1 MCARLRPG
9 DDTAALLYR
18 SHMPKAYDSWK
29 VLPHRPIEKLEDNLW
44 RVQGS
49 LEGMDLRRV
58 MTIARLADRRLVI
71 HNAMALEESAMME
84 IEAWGRPAFL
94 LVPNGF
100 HRLDA
105 PVFKKRYPELT
116 VLCPRGS
123 RAKVAEVVAVD
134 GSYDDFASL
143 AGDASV
149 SLAHLDGTGELEGY
163 VEVHSGDATSVV
175 LNDAIFNMPHGKGF
189 TGFVFRYVTAS
200 TGGPKVSRI
209 ASLFLVKDRRRFRAQ
224 LEALAAIPRLQRVI
238 VSHHR
243 VIDEDPAGT
252 LRQVAASL

>member
-1 MCARLRPG
+1 
-9 DDTAALLYR
+9 
-18 SHMPKAYDSWK
+18 MPKAYDSWK
-29 VLPHRPIEKLEDNLW
+29 VLPHQPIEKLEDNLW

-58 MTIARLADRRLVI
+58 MTIARLADGRLVI
-71 HNAMALEESAMME
+71 HGAMALEEAAMKE

-105 PVFKKRYPELT
+105 PVFKKRYPDLT

-123 RAKVAEVVAVD
+123 REKVAEVVAVD

-149 SLAHLDGTGELEGY
+149 KLAHLDGMGELEGY
-163 VEVHSGDATSVV
+163 VEVRSGDATSVV
-175 LNDAIFNMPHGKGF
+175 VNDAIFNMPHGKGF

-209 ASLFLVKDRRRFRAQ
+209 ASLFLVKDRTRFRAQ
-224 LEALAAIPRLQRVI
+224 LEALAAIPGLRRVI

-252 LRQVAASL
+252 LRRVAATL